1 MSNSYAPLRAKS
13 FRLLNRSE
21 LEKIEAG
28 AYEILERV
36 GMKLTDPESKE
47 ALAGAGAEIDGDRV
61 YLPEELVRESIESA
75 PGSLEIFDQAGGQAL
90 SLAGRKSY
98 FGASIDGPN
107 ILDTREGT
115 YRDCR
120 EDDIG
125 RIVRLAD
132 KLENISF
139 LMPAGFAA
147 DHPSRMAE
155 IVATKQV
162 LLNTDKPFVAITE
175 GLDDLKA
182 VHEMAE
188 TKAEDSFR
196 EKPFF
201 VNYAEPI
208 SPLVNPDS
216 SVRKVRY
223 CAKEEIPLLYSPFL
237 AMGATAPQD
246 PPTAVAQAAAESL
259 FGLVLQQGINPGA
272 PFVLGGMP
280 SLMDMETAN
289 FSYGAPDLHVMSSAI
304 TELGHQLGLPVF
316 GTGGTGDSRL
326 FDSQAVLEA
335 LSSSYMAAL
344 SGTNLIHDVGLFGS
358 AKILIPEM
366 IVVMDEIIDLLR
378 NTITGL
384 RAEDE
389 LAVDLLKEVGPG
401 GEFVSHSHT
410 MENFKESWYP
420 RFVDRN
426 PFNKGEAG
434 EISPFCDRIEAYLS
448 EFIEKDE
455 GESAAANEEI
465 ARNLGRIQDKYAARK
480 K

>member
-1 MSNSYAPLRAKS
+1 MSNNYAPLRAKS
-13 FRLLNRSE
+13 FRLLNSSE

-47 ALAGAGAEIDGDRV
+47 SLAGVGAEIDGDRV

-75 PGSLEIFDQAGGQAL
+75 PRSLEIFDQAGNQAL

-107 ILDTREGT
+107 ILDPREGT

-182 VHEMAE
+182 VHEMVE
-188 TKAEDSFR
+188 TKAEDFR
-196 EKPFF
+196 ERPFF

-366 IVVMDEIIDLLR
+366 IVAMDEIIDLLR

-384 RAEDE
+384 RSEDE
-389 LAVDLLKEVGPG
+389 LAVDLLEEVGPG

-420 RFVDRN
+420 RFVDRS
-426 PFNKGEAG
+426 PFNTGEAG
-434 EISPFCDRIEAYLS
+434 DISPFCDRIQSYLS
-448 EFIEKDE
+448 EFIENDE
-455 GESAAANEEI
+455 GESAAVNEKI
-465 ARNLGRIQDKYAARK
+465 VRNLGRIQDKYAARK

>member
-1 MSNSYAPLRAKS
+1 MSNSYAPLRAES
-13 FRLLNRSE
+13 FRLLKRSG
-21 LEKIEAG
+21 LEKIETG
-28 AYEILERV
+28 VYEILERV
-36 GMKLTDPESKE
+36 GMKLTDRESRE
-47 ALAGAGAEIDGDRV
+47 SLAGAGAEIDGDRA
-61 YLPEELVRESIESA
+61 YLPEGLVREAIESA
-75 PGSLEIFDQAGGQAL
+75 PDSLEIYDQSGSRAL
-90 SLAGRKSY
+90 SLAGRNSY

-107 ILDTREGT
+107 ILDPRDGT
-115 YRDCR
+115 YKDCR

-125 RIVRLAD
+125 RIVRLVD

-147 DHPSRMAE
+147 DKPSRMAE

-188 TKAEDSFR
+188 AKRGKPFR
-196 EKPFF
+196 DKPFF

-216 SVRKVRY
+216 SVRKIRY
-223 CAKEEIPLLYSPFL
+223 CAEKGIPLLYSPFL

-246 PPTAVAQAAAESL
+246 PATAVAQAAAESL
-259 FGLVLQQGINPGA
+259 FGLVLQQEISPGA

-280 SLMDMETAN
+280 SMMDMNTAN
-289 FSYGAPDLHVMSSAI
+289 FSYGAPDLQTMSSAI
-304 TELGHQLGLPVF
+304 TELGHELGLPVF

-335 LSSSYMAAL
+335 VSSSYMAAL

-358 AKILIPEM
+358 AKVLIPEM

-378 NTITGL
+378 NTVTGL
-384 RAEDE
+384 KSKDG
-389 LAVDLLKEVGPG
+389 LAVDLLEEVGPG
-401 GEFVSHSHT
+401 GEFVSHRHT
-410 MENFKESWYP
+410 MENFRESWYP
-420 RFVDRN
+420 RFVDRSPYN
-426 PFNKGEAG
+426 NQKAG
-434 EISPFCDRIEAYLS
+434 EISSFCDRIEAYLS
-448 EFIEKDE
+448 EFIEQDE
-455 GESAAANEEI
+455 GKPAAASEEI
-465 ARNLGRIQDKYAARK
+465 ASNLGRIQDKYASRK